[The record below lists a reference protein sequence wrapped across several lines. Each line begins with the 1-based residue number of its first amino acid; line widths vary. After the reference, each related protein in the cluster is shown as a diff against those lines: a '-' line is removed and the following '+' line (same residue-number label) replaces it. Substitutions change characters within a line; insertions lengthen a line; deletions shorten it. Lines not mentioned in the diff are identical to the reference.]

1 MFFLGAYDINRE
13 FCVDVT
19 EIKIYQLEA
28 VKGKKI
34 ENPNSALKR
43 GAAVTEQSSL
53 ISSESPIVSIADF
66 LEYVKSIPLSNEVFS
81 EDVAK
86 KLGVERSKG
95 TLSGDIRYAIDID
108 EAIAGTRASIST
120 SQESYKPPLRDK
132 AFSWWT
138 SMQIAVTNEQAG
150 IEAVGKQLGIKD
162 IAAKVNV

>member
-1 MFFLGAYDINRE
+1 M
-13 FCVDVT
+13 
-19 EIKIYQLEA
+19 
-28 VKGKKI
+28 
-34 ENPNSALKR
+34 
-43 GAAVTEQSSL
+43 
-53 ISSESPIVSIADF
+53 
-66 LEYVKSIPLSNEVFS
+66 
-81 EDVAK
+81 AK